1 MLQETSIILG
11 KNSNPMKK
19 KTVLTIK
26 VCTERKIN
34 IQYNTV
40 PADVMHTV
48 QFSFYI
54 WAPAW
59 SIYGLNTGGK
69 ASSLAY
75 GKFNGYSAR
84 RVDLVVGV

>member
-1 MLQETSIILG
+1 MVALKKKKKKREEKKKIQSERLMLQETSIILG

-54 WAPAW
+54 WAPA
-59 SIYGLNTGGK
+59 
-69 ASSLAY
+69 
-75 GKFNGYSAR
+75 
-84 RVDLVVGV
+84 